1 MSSTSGHPKK
11 EPGIGWGGI
20 GWLIGERK
28 RNGRNMGLCETM
40 FGLLHR
46 QSDVQ
51 QSVFK
56 GCLRC
61 QLTTILDLGNS
72 PNTYDEWY
80 AGEGM
85 VLQSGLLCAAAGRT
99 PAVVFNGLSL
109 KNQASGA
116 ESETALT
123 WKRVQLEYAEPGLPD
138 VLSREK
144 VKWRHLAGSQTLF
157 CKKCK
162 SPKYG
167 IAEGGGWRC
176 DDTRGNSQ

>member
-11 EPGIGWGGI
+11 EPSNGWGGI

-40 FGLLHR
+40 CGLLHR

-61 QLTTILDLGNS
+61 QLTTILILTRVGNMQ
-72 PNTYDEWY
+72 NTYDEWY

-85 VLQSGLLCAAAGRT
+85 VLQSRLLCAAAGRT
-99 PAVVFNGLSL
+99 PAVVFNEQTL

-116 ESETALT
+116 ASETALT
-123 WKRVQLEYAEPGLPD
+123 CTIVRLEYAEQGPPNVLKLGL
-138 VLSREK
+138 LESNHSSLGTE
-144 VKWRHLAGSQTLF
+144 LGQ
-157 CKKCK
+157 
-162 SPKYG
+162 
-167 IAEGGGWRC
+167 
-176 DDTRGNSQ
+176 DTTIPYNGRPS